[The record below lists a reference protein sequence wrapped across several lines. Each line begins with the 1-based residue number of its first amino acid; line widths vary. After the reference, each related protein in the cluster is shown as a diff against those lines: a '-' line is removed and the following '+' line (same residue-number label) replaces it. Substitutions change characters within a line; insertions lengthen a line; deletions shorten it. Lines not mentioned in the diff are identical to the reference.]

1 MHLPQSFR
9 GEPKVRNYLFFIS
22 QNYSYAILRPLQAA
36 IVERGDQVAWFLYGD
51 EIESKYLRQDEVR
64 LSNVT
69 DIVDFKPVAIFA
81 PGNMIPSFLP
91 GLKVAV
97 FHGFDAGKINRRGQ
111 NDHFNIRGC
120 FDLYCTQ
127 GPNTTAKFK
136 QLAQQLGYFNVVETG
151 WPTLDPL
158 FQSSESAPN
167 EQPTILM
174 CSTFSRN
181 LTCAPH
187 LFEQVKKLSQ
197 SGRWR
202 WIIQFHPKM
211 DKHIVAQYQTLE
223 SEHLSFVETD
233 DVIPLLRQADV
244 MLCDTSSVLLMFLLQ
259 GKPVVSFKNH
269 NPDRYLIDFDQPE
282 QLEQQLEYALSR
294 PAELMK
300 RIEDFNLELHPNRD
314 GFSSARVLDAVTMQL
329 TNKTPLTTAKPH
341 NLLRNLKVRKALNY
355 WKFW

>member
-1 MHLPQSFR
+1 LR
-9 GEPKVRNYLFFIS
+9 KYLFFVS

-36 IVERGDQVAWFLYGD
+36 IVERGDQVAWFLYGSEVNANYLKDD
-51 EIESKYLRQDEVR
+51 EHQLVQIDDVINYHPEV
-64 LSNVT
+64 
-69 DIVDFKPVAIFA
+69 IFA

-97 FHGFDAGKINRRGQ
+97 FHGFDPGKINRRGY

-136 QLAQQLGYFNVVETG
+136 RLAQQRGYFNVVETG

-158 FQSSESAPN
+158 FTGSAVEPS
-167 EQPTILM
+167 EQPTVLM

-187 LFEQVKKLSQ
+187 LFEQVKKLSR

-211 DKHIVAQYQTLE
+211 DKAIVEQYKGLE

-233 DVIPLLRQADV
+233 DIIPLLQQADV

-259 GKPVVSFKNH
+259 GKPVVSFKN
-269 NPDRYLIDFDQPE
+269 NKPGPYLVDFDQPE
-282 QLEQQLEYALSR
+282 QLEQHLEYALSR

-300 RIEDFNLELHPNRD
+300 RIEDLNLKLHPNRD
-314 GFSSARVLDAVTMQL
+314 GFSSARVLDAVAIQL
-329 TNKTPLTTAKPH
+329 SGKAQPARSKPL
-341 NLLRNLKVRKALNY
+341 NLWRNLKVRKELNY